1 MNEILKKFDRE
12 FAASHGSA
20 EITADEWFALRD
32 YIAELHREVMRLE
45 WQLTEQ
51 D

>member
-20 EITADEWFALRD
+20 EITADEWFTIRD
-32 YIAELHREVMRLE
+32 ELTKLKKEVEKLQ
-45 WQLTEQ
+45 WQLREQ